1 MLVKVVS
8 EVIVYAYRHWIA
20 KMEIQELEAEKA
32 RIAASRLAE
41 VQAAERAKSLFL
53 VSMSHEI
60 RTPLNAVI
68 GLSQELQND
77 GLSPDVRKSH
87 LRSIN
92 EASRALLDLINDVL
106 DISKFESG
114 HLHLAIAET
123 EVSELVRACGDI
135 FMDAATQR
143 KLYLT
148 VKTPGR
154 DLAVKIDAR
163 RVRQVLINFLGN
175 AVKFKNEG
183 GITLTATF
191 EEKTADVGCLTFSV
205 ADTGIGISETDKPR
219 VFGMFEQASGL
230 RGTRVANAGTG
241 LGLALCQ
248 RLASVM
254 GGKIGLRSELGKG
267 SVFTLTLPHVGYR
280 HLTAEELSALQAE
293 AMSVSSADVKG
304 KVLVVDDV
312 ALNPVHSIWQTGYAK
327 I

>member
-1 MLVKVVS
+1 
-8 EVIVYAYRHWIA
+8 
-20 KMEIQELEAEKA
+20 
-32 RIAASRLAE
+32 
-41 VQAAERAKSLFL
+41 
-53 VSMSHEI
+53 
-60 RTPLNAVI
+60 
-68 GLSQELQND
+68 
-77 GLSPDVRKSH
+77 
-87 LRSIN
+87 
-92 EASRALLDLINDVL
+92 
-106 DISKFESG
+106 
-114 HLHLAIAET
+114 
-123 EVSELVRACGDI
+123 
-135 FMDAATQR
+135 MDAATQR

-154 DLAVKIDAR
+154 DLAVKIDAH

-175 AVKFKNEG
+175 AVKFTNEG
-183 GITLTATF
+183 GVTLTATF
-191 EEKTADVGCLTFSV
+191 EEETADIGCLTFSV

-312 ALNPVHSIWQTGYAK
+312 ALNLKVMSVMLSRAHIPFVAVGSAAEAIAALEREPF
-327 I
+327 